1 MLTIYGIKN
10 CDTVRKARAWLA
22 TRGIEYQFHDF
33 RTDGLTDQ
41 LVSKWIS
48 QVGWVTLV
56 NKRSTSWRLL
66 DDTIRKKLSDT
77 NIVSVLTQN
86 PTLIKRPVVT
96 LGEAII
102 IGFKEDEF
110 ITVVASL

>member
-10 CDTVRKARAWLA
+10 CDTVKKARAWLA
-22 TRGIEYQFHDF
+22 TREVDYQFHDF

-48 QVGWVTLV
+48 QVGWETLI

-66 DDTIRKKLSDT
+66 DDTIRKELSDT

-110 ITVVASL
+110 ITVVASV